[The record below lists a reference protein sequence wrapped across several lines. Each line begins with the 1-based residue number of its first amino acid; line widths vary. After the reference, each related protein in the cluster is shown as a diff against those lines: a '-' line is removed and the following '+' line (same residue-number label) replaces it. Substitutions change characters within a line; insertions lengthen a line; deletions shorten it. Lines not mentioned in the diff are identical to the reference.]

1 MSLDHPS
8 VLDFATEGLLGEFGT
23 YAASGYF
30 LLVVVPIQDSPDPI
44 ASIVVP
50 VDCVASILV
59 IDADFVLQVVDPDTG
74 VLILSPDGVI
84 GLQDDPSLSVM
95 VPDPEDYL
103 SIV

>member
-1 MSLDHPS
+1 MSLHHPS

-23 YAASGYF
+23 YATSGYF
-30 LLVVVPIQDSPDPI
+30 LLVVIPVEDTPDPI
-44 ASIVVP
+44 ASIVVS

-59 IDADFVLQVVDPDTG
+59 VDADFVLQTIDPDTG
-74 VLILSPDGVI
+74 VLILTPDGVAS
-84 GLQDDPSLSVM
+84 LQDDPSLSVM